1 MLSISNLNVYFDGAS
16 KIDEENVTMTF
27 HSNYN
32 GENSIHFS
40 ASAEDISKLSENI
53 DTCVEDFKAF
63 IKTVLATAIKE

>member
-16 KIDEENVTMTF
+16 KIDEENVAVTF

-32 GENSIHFS
+32 GEDSIHFS
-40 ASAEDISKLSENI
+40 VNAEDISKLNENI
-53 DTCVEDFKAF
+53 DICVEDFKAF